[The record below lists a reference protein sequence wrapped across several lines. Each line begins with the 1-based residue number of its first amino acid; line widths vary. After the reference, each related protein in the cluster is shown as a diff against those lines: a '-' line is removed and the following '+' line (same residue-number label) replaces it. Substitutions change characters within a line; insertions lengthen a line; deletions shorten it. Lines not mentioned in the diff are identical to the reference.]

1 MNYDRH
7 LELILAVFTVA
18 VVVASLFI
26 IIKGLWIGDHVIV
39 IYGLWGI
46 LGGIPLGMFV
56 LEGLVAG
63 ICWAI
68 KRLELLRKSD
78 AIATV
83 GRPGQSR
90 PSVKGEEPS
99 TSMEDAT
106 NGVPETGSRRLVAG
120 RNL

>member
-7 LELILAVFTVA
+7 LEPILAVFTVT
-18 VVVASLFI
+18 VIVASLSI

-63 ICWAI
+63 IYWAI
-68 KRLELLRKSD
+68 KRLELLRKND
-78 AIATV
+78 AV
-83 GRPGQSR
+83 
-90 PSVKGEEPS
+90 
-99 TSMEDAT
+99 
-106 NGVPETGSRRLVAG
+106 RRQG
-120 RNL
+120 FPDI